1 MSNEVRIEC
10 NVEVLS
16 QSFWL
21 YCVANASGLDS
32 KFYSIRIQSLKA
44 IIILIRHIKITEKVI
59 SL

>member
-16 QSFWL
+16 RSFWL

-44 IIILIRHIKITEKVI
+44 IIILIRHIKFAEKVI

>member
-16 QSFWL
+16 RSFWL
-21 YCVANASGLDS
+21 YCVANASVLDS
-32 KFYSIRIQSLKA
+32 QFYSIRIQSLKA
-44 IIILIRHIKITEKVI
+44 IIILIRHIKIAEKVI